1 MIFREITPEKVKIS
15 LIHLPQLLLE
25 VTDTRNLADPGKT
38 GFMRFRQARMM
49 IDYLVQLWESNP
61 YGSFTPVTCFSFQGG
76 EPLLNM
82 LLIGQV
88 IEYLEKLNIRR
99 TFINSVDTNAIL
111 LDEYGDYLA
120 EKQVRLHIHSGRY
133 TDAGN
138 YGING
143 IESNPFHKICS
154 NIDAL
159 QQAYPDY
166 FTRYV
171 KISSGRTGKETPA
184 VLENGGPSP
193 GYNPLFW
200 DRFRSSKP
208 GADTCLPFST
218 KLFVTADGKIL
229 PCEKTERRFA
239 FGEIT
244 RKGVD
249 LDFDLIAGKLNNC
262 LNKIEQQCT
271 HCYRNEECMQC
282 LYSIPGISGGN
293 PVCPGYR
300 NK

>member
-1 MIFREITPEKVKIS
+1 MIFREITPAEVKIS

-25 VTDTRNLADPGKT
+25 VTDTRNLPDPGKA
-38 GFMRFRQARMM
+38 GFMRFRQARLM
-49 IDYLVQLWESNP
+49 IDYLVQFWESNP
-61 YGSFTPVTCFSFQGG
+61 YGSYTPVTCFSFQGG

-99 TFINSVDTNAIL
+99 TFIYSVDTNAIL
-111 LDEYGDYLA
+111 LDEYADYLA

-133 TDAGN
+133 ENAGN

-143 IESNPFHKICS
+143 IEINPFHKICS
-154 NIDAL
+154 NINAL

-171 KISSGRTGKETPA
+171 KISTGSPGEEAPA
-184 VLENGGPSP
+184 GGENGGYTPD
-193 GYNPLFW
+193 YDHLFW
-200 DRFRSSKP
+200 DRSRSRNP
-208 GADTCLPFST
+208 GTGTCLPFST

-239 FGEIT
+239 LGEIT
-244 RKGVD
+244 RKGID
-249 LDFDLIAGKLNNC
+249 LDFELIAGKLNHY
-262 LNKIEQQCT
+262 LNKIKKQCA
-271 HCYRNEECMQC
+271 HCYRNEKCMQC
-282 LYSIPGISGGN
+282 LYSIPGISGKN